1 MIEQLHIRFELAP
14 PDRIQERFEAFDR
27 EHPEVF
33 SLFRRAAESLRAQ
46 GRTRFG
52 TAAIFERMRWFS
64 DVGAAESGYRL
75 NNDFRSRLARKLIAE
90 CPDFEGFLEIRRLRS
105 EPKVEK

>member
-1 MIEQLHIRFELAP
+1 MTEQLAIRFELAP
-14 PDRIQERFEAFDR
+14 PDRIQERFEAWHR
-27 EHPEVF
+27 EHPEVYD
-33 SLFRRAAESLRAQ
+33 LFRRAAKAIKAQ

-75 NNDFRSRLARKLIAE
+75 NNDFRSRLARKLLLE
-90 CPDFEGFLEIRRLRS
+90 HPDFDGFLEIRRLRS
-105 EPKVEK
+105 EPR